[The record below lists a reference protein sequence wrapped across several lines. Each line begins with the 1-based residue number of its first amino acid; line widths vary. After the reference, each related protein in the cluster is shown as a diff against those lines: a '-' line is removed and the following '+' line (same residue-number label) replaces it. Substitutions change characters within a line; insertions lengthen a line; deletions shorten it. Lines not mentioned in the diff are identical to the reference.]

1 MEVIDIGL
9 EQFIAGGYIFLLPDN
24 SESKRKRKE
33 AAEKGV
39 LINANAGRKTRSLII
54 TPVNQVILSP
64 LTLKTHRARIEKS
77 LRKGG
82 ETIGPIE
89 GGTET

>member
-1 MEVIDIGL
+1 MGVIDIGL
-9 EQFIAGGYIFLLPDN
+9 EQFIVRGYIFLLPDN
-24 SESKRKRKE
+24 SEAKRKRKE

-64 LTLKTHRARIEKS
+64 LTLKTHRARIGKS
-77 LRKGG
+77 VRKGG

>member
-9 EQFIAGGYIFLLPDN
+9 DQFIAGGYIFLRADN
-24 SESKRKRKE
+24 SEAKRKRKE

-39 LINANAGRKTRSLII
+39 LISATAGRKTRSLII

-64 LTLKTHRARIEKS
+64 RTLKNHRARIEQS
-77 LRKGG
+77 GRKGR
-82 ETIGPIE
+82 ETTSIIE
-89 GGTET
+89 GGSET

>member
-24 SESKRKRKE
+24 SEAKRKRKE
-33 AAEKGV
+33 ASEKGL
-39 LINANAGRKTRSLII
+39 LISATAGRKTRSLII

-64 LTLKTHRARIEKS
+64 LTLKAHRARIGKS
-77 LRKGG
+77 LRKAG
-82 ETIGPIE
+82 ETIGHIE
-89 GGTET
+89 GESET